1 MWRISLMRH
10 SIAFKWKNARISR
23 GNAHKKGETA
33 RTHKILTK
41 ITKINKSNKL
51 WVDYIWGVLYNT
63 REGSVSSTYCLS
75 ERRYLDPANREAPER
90 FYGRMTQNSRIYFPK
105 QESNYQRR
113 KYLKRANHAKAWDAK
128 LRGLKHWA
136 HAHGYGS
143 PAANISVYSFKNERR
158 TK

>member
-1 MWRISLMRH
+1 M
-10 SIAFKWKNARISR
+10 ARILR
-23 GNAHKKGETA
+23 KNAHKKGETA
-33 RTHKILTK
+33 HIYKILIK

-51 WVDYIWGVLYNT
+51 WVDYIGGVLYNT

-75 ERRYLDPANREAPER
+75 ERRYLVLAGMRPQSAASA
-90 FYGRMTQNSRIYFPK
+90 GQQ
-105 QESNYQRR
+105 QESTFTNKQ